1 MLKRKVLALI
11 AVSAALL
18 LTSATLVAAEELAK
32 RGTYSG
38 VYGWTYSATVHQI
51 EEGHLFIQDIYKGT
65 FFNDAGKGFMH
76 ESSIVCPAVTD
87 IVNGKGTA
95 RGYSICTDKDGDNI
109 FSVWEGKVVPGKE
122 FKGTFQWIGGTGK
135 YTGIQGNNTFR
146 ATMIEGTKEGRGIFN
161 GEWRLP

>member
-1 MLKRKVLALI
+1 MSKRKIFALI
-11 AVSAALL
+11 AIIAALL
-18 LTSATLVAAEELAK
+18 VMSATFGVAEELAK

-38 VYGWTYSATVHQI
+38 VYGWSYSASPHQI

-65 FFNDAGKGFMH
+65 FFNDAGKGFLH
-76 ESSIVCPAVTD
+76 ESSMVCPAVTD

-95 RGYSICTDKDGDNI
+95 RGYGICTDKDGDKA
-109 FSVWEGKVVPGKE
+109 FCVWEGKIAPGTE
-122 FKGTFQWIGGTGK
+122 FNGTFQWIGGTGK

-146 ATMIEGTKEGRGIFN
+146 ATMIGATKQGRGIFK